1 MPSGL
6 LPAVTPALGWLLAA
20 TMLLLLMIRRSQAR
34 WSWRRVAAVAASES
48 GGVQTLSFVLTFPFF
63 VTLLLF
69 IVQISQVMI
78 GLMVVH
84 YAAFAAGRSAQVWIP
99 APTQGDGSDQIPQTV
114 DVRTTITLNAAAV
127 AQSGDQKFER
137 IWSAAVLACLP
148 ISPSRNISTPG
159 SPLLLGDQL
168 TALQALYPR
177 FDTSAQS
184 NSMIPA
190 RLERKLRYSAAFT
203 TVALTFTDR
212 SSGPQQ
218 GGNYESYN
226 PVGHPH
232 AEYLWYEAGWQD
244 PVTVTVMH
252 DFRLLPGP
260 GRWLAARLSNTDT
273 VARRIHQTNNVR
285 QVTLAASTTMTIEG
299 LKSVHP
305 VTEQVLSAGGQ
316 P

>member
-1 MPSGL
+1 
-6 LPAVTPALGWLLAA
+6 VTPALGWLLGA
-20 TMLLLLMIRRSQAR
+20 TALLILMVRRSRAR

-63 VTLLLF
+63 VMLLLF
-69 IVQISQVMI
+69 IFQISQVMI

-84 YAAFAAGRSAQVWIP
+84 YAAFAAARSAQVWIP
-99 APTQGDGSDQIPQTV
+99 ARTSADRENQVLSTSDVQ
-114 DVRTTITLNAAAV
+114 RTITLNAEAV
-127 AQSGDQKFER
+127 AQSGNQKFER
-137 IWSAAVLACLP
+137 IWSAAVLGCLP
-148 ISPSRNISTPG
+148 IAPSRNVAVPS
-159 SPLLLGDQL
+159 SPVVLSEQL
-168 TALQALYPR
+168 SALQALYAQ
-177 FDTSAQS
+177 FDSSAQT

-212 SSGPQQ
+212 SSGPQR

-226 PVGHPH
+226 PLGHPNV
-232 AEYLWYEAGWQD
+232 EYLWYEAGWQD

-260 GRWLAARLSNTDT
+260 GRWLAKRFGNTDT
-273 VARRIHQTNNVR
+273 VAPRIHQTNNVR

-299 LKSVHP
+299 LKSVQP
-305 VTEQVLSAGGQ
+305 VTEQASSSGGQ

>member
-20 TMLLLLMIRRSQAR
+20 TVLLLLMIRSSRAR

-69 IVQISQVMI
+69 IFQISQVMI

-84 YAAFAAGRSAQVWIP
+84 YASYAAARSAQVWIP
-99 APTQGDGSDQIPQTV
+99 APTDADSTNQIPYQY
-114 DVRTTITLNAAAV
+114 DVQRTITLDASVV
-127 AQSGDQKFER
+127 AQTGDRKFEK
-137 IWSAAVLACLP
+137 IWMAGVLGCLP
-148 ISPSRNISTPG
+148 IAPSRNVAVSG
-159 SPLLLGDQL
+159 SPLVLSEELA
-168 TALQALYPR
+168 ALRVMYSQ
-177 FDTSAQS
+177 FDTGSQT
-184 NSMIPA
+184 NPMIPA

-203 TVALTFTDR
+203 KVALTFTDR
-212 SSGPQQ
+212 SSGPQRA
-218 GGNYESYN
+218 GNYESYN
-226 PVGHPH
+226 PLGHPH
-232 AEYLWYEAGWQD
+232 VDYRWWEAGWQD

-260 GRWLAARLSNTDT
+260 GRWLANRLSNTDT
-273 VARRIHQTNNVR
+273 VAQRIHQTNNVR

-305 VTEQVLSAGGQ
+305 VTEQVPIAGGQ